1 MEDYGF
7 VLLKDE
13 ELHKNGLPSSTGLF
27 RELFSTMENEMRRNK
42 QSGINYKKAMEM
54 STEEKQISF
63 LNRYFIFRKVREVD
77 AKKMA
82 QVILKQEEFI
92 ENNGEEA
99 IKEIEESLQT
109 QSQAIEIE
117 KSSKPKLVIKM
128 PRKTTVKKPK
138 NDEQMRI
145 VEPPSE
151 KIIEPAGEIVEVN
164 KIIPTGQTMK
174 LKIRDTTKS
183 IKK

>member
-1 MEDYGF
+1 
-7 VLLKDE
+7 
-13 ELHKNGLPSSTGLF
+13 
-27 RELFSTMENEMRRNK
+27 
-42 QSGINYKKAMEM
+42 
-54 STEEKQISF
+54 
-63 LNRYFIFRKVREVD
+63 
-77 AKKMA
+77 MA
-82 QVILKQEEFI
+82 QVILKQDEFI

-99 IKEIEESLQT
+99 LKEIEESLQT
-109 QSQAIEIE
+109 QAIEIE

-128 PRKTTVKKPK
+128 PRKPTVKKPK

-151 KIIEPAGEIVEVN
+151 NIIEPAGEIVEVS

>member
-7 VLLKDE
+7 VLLKNE
-13 ELHKNGLPSSTGLF
+13 ELQKNGLPSSSALF

-77 AKKMA
+77 AKKMT
-82 QVILKQEEFI
+82 QVILKQNEFI

-99 IKEIEESLQT
+99 IKEIEESLQI
-109 QSQAIEIE
+109 IEVE
-117 KSSKPKLVIKM
+117 KSSKPKLVIK
-128 PRKTTVKKPK
+128 KSKKNEQVK
-138 NDEQMRI
+138 NIETQ
-145 VEPPSE
+145 SE
-151 KIIEPAGEIVEVN
+151 KIIKPAGEIVEVN
-164 KIIPTGQTMK
+164 KIVPTGQTIK
-174 LKIRDTTKS
+174 LKIRDTTK
-183 IKK
+183 K